1 MLQLDIIKNKILPLE
16 QLLLTVNAWRLL
28 GDKIVFT
35 NGCFDI
41 MHLGHVDYLS
51 KAKDLGDKLI
61 VAVNKDASVK
71 KLKGENR
78 PLNDEDARSKMMA
91 ALHFVDAVIL
101 FGEDTPIEL
110 ITAIK
115 PDVLAKGADYTI
127 ETVVGHEVVQE
138 YGGEVKLIEFIEG
151 YSTTRLIEDIRNGKG

>member
-1 MLQLDIIKNKILPLE
+1 MLQLDIIKDKIMPLD
-16 QLLLTVNAWRLL
+16 QLLKVSSAWKFL
-28 GDKIVFT
+28 GEKVVFT

-51 KAKDLGDKLI
+51 KAKDLGDRLI

-78 PLNDEDARSKMMA
+78 PLNDEEARSVMMA
-91 ALHFVDAVIL
+91 SLHFVDAVIL
-101 FGEDTPIEL
+101 FGEDTPIDL
-110 ITAIK
+110 ITAIR

-127 ETVVGHEVVQE
+127 ETVVGHEIVQG
-138 YGGEVKLIEFIEG
+138 YGGQVKLIDFLEG
-151 YSTTRLIEDIRNGKG
+151 YSTTRLIDDIRNGKG